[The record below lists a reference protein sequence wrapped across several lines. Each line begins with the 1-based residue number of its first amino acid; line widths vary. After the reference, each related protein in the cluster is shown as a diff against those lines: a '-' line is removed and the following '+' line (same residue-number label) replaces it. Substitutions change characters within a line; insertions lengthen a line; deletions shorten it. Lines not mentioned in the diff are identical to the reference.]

1 MSSEEIDISL
11 SGSATAS
18 AVSSAITVQD
28 LGYTSQTVPANITQ
42 ASPLKV
48 TLQKSQPQYYDKRA
62 QALCDLVMKYGYD
75 PDVQMLHG
83 LLQHS
88 NDYVGGLPI
97 SPSTFWTTSD
107 NLPTYLAL
115 YDYGYAKEADLIK
128 AKLGSL
134 GAFDPTSPNNGQRYE
149 AYAGIP
155 IIQGMPGDEHTILIA
170 PSGAQRTVLTV
181 NQIPQSPHVDV
192 FGTLTTPPNTGLPY
206 KIQSDAWNGQ
216 GHGSVDLTHLRVDV
230 QGPQCINNWLR
241 GNLSEAQKIHDY
253 LVANWQAVTVTWQRS
268 QIMFIMRVFGTD
280 KLPDGTPNPV
290 FTQIETKQWSLLQK
304 NGLLPNNDSGGG
316 NDPESQDVLIAYSQ
330 TAITNVQ
337 KLKGAFTATSAP

>member
-155 IIQGMPGDEHTILIA
+155 IVQGMPGDEHTILI
-170 PSGAQRTVLTV
+170 PPNGASRTVLTV
-181 NQIPQSPHVDV
+181 NQIPQSPHMDV
-192 FGTLTTPPNTGLPY
+192 FGTLSTPPNTGLPY

-230 QGPQCINNWLR
+230 QGPQYANNLLR
-241 GNLSEAQKIHDY
+241 GNTTEAKKIHDF
-253 LVANWQAVTVTWQRS
+253 LVANWTAINVTWQLG
-268 QIMFIMRVFGTD
+268 QV
-280 KLPDGTPNPV
+280 PV
-290 FTQIETKQWSLLQK
+290 FAQMETKLWGLLQK
-304 NGLLPNNDSGGG
+304 NGLLPNNFGGGG
-316 NDPESQDVLIAYSQ
+316 NDPESQDSGLLPYSA
-330 TAITNVQ
+330 TAINN
-337 KLKGAFTATSAP
+337 LKALAGKFTATSAP